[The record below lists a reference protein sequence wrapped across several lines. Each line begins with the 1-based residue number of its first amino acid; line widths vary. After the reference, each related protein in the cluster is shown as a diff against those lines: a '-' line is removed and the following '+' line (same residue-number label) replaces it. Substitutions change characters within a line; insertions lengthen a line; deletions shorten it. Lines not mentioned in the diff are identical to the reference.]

1 MTQESEPL
9 LSPYHNWPLMQGVL
23 SILRESR
30 VGLSCASAVELA
42 MDRGLVEEGDPSSRG
57 AYQRVYR
64 ALQQLEG
71 MRLVTKQGSRFLV
84 NDGALEQ
91 ELAREAEEV
100 LRKALEAPLISG
112 NPEEVHHAFQ
122 QALAKIL
129 ESNPKQA

>member
-1 MTQESEPL
+1 
-9 LSPYHNWPLMQGVL
+9 MQGVL

-71 MRLVTKQGSRFLV
+71 MGLVTKQRSRFLV
-84 NDGALEQ
+84 NDGALEH

-100 LRKALEAPLISG
+100 LRIALEAPLISG
-112 NPEEVHHAFQ
+112 NSEEVHRAFQ
-122 QALAKIL
+122 QALVKIL
-129 ESNPKQA
+129 ESGPKQA